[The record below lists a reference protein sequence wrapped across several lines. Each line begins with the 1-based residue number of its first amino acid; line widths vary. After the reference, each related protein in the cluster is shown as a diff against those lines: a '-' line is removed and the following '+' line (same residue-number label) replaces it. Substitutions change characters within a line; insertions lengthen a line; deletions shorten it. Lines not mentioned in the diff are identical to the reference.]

1 MFCLP
6 VGMFA
11 NCVHV
16 PVAGFHLHRSFSS
29 VPTSLPPPNT
39 YTNVPSLTP
48 PARYLS
54 GGPVVPVV
62 HVPGAPPPGV
72 HVPVG
77 VAVAVAVAVPVGVDV
92 GVLVAVPV
100 GVGVPPLH
108 GMLLIVSTLTPTAA
122 TLLSDAI
129 LHLRLM
135 VWPLAA
141 AGRFTVVVM

>member
-72 HVPVG
+72 HVAVG
-77 VAVAVAVAVPVGVDV
+77 VAVAVDVGVAV
-92 GVLVAVPV
+92 GVLVAVAV
-100 GVGVPPLH
+100 GVLVAVAVGVFV
-108 GMLLIVSTLTPTAA
+108 GVAVA
-122 TLLSDAI
+122 
-129 LHLRLM
+129 
-135 VWPLAA
+135 
-141 AGRFTVVVM
+141 

>member
-39 YTNVPSLTP
+39 YMNVPSLTP

-100 GVGVPPLH
+100 GVGVPDPEQVIESI
-108 GMLLIVSTLTPTAA
+108 MTPTAA

-129 LHLRLM
+129 LHLRL
-135 VWPLAA
+135 
-141 AGRFTVVVM
+141 TD